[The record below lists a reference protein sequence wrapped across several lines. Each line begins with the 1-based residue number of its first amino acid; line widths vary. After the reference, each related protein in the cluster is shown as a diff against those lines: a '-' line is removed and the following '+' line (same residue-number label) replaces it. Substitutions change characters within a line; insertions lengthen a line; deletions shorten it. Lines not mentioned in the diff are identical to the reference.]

1 MSTDFNETPGTPR
14 YRRAGGSSGLTQ
26 LWANPI
32 FKLVVV
38 AVVLV
43 GGGVAASQFLGGK
56 KNGPQTVVPVASTVA
71 PVSSNAE
78 ITPQYQQAIEQQDN
92 QRADA
97 AQARGESAL
106 PTAMQNPV
114 MSPTIENSA
123 AETVQDG
130 SLQEFLNVEQP
141 VPPPTLPPPEPVA
154 QTPAYTAEQ
163 LQQLAGLMRDQ
174 IKQIDKRWTQEPG
187 KYLSVKLEG
196 LDKDANA
203 DTSETAQQDP
213 DKKKGKLVVS
223 AGSIFYAQMLTEAN
237 SDIPG
242 PIMAQILTGPF
253 AGGRAIG
260 EFQTTRNYLIVSFK
274 TIAFKN
280 KNVAVNILALDPE
293 STLGG
298 VATEVDPRYFSRVL
312 LPAAAAFL
320 SEYGKVISTPSS
332 TVSVTGA
339 SGGTTTTD
347 TEKPT
352 TKDAMYAG
360 LGEGMDRIAQFTEQE
375 GASIKRLVRFE
386 VGAPMGLFFV
396 DPVYESNVKE

>member
-56 KNGPQTVVPVASTVA
+56 KDGPQTVVPVASTVA
-71 PVSSNAE
+71 PVRSNAE

-114 MSPTIENSA
+114 MSPTIESSA

-141 VPPPTLPPPEPVA
+141 PPPPSLPSPDPIA

-174 IKQIDKRWTQEPG
+174 IKQIDKRWTQEPP
-187 KYLSVKLEG
+187 KYLSVKLEEV
-196 LDKDANA
+196 DPAANKA
-203 DTSETAQQDP
+203 AGDQQP
-213 DKKKGKLVVS
+213 AEEKKGKLVVS

>member
-14 YRRAGGSSGLTQ
+14 YRRASGASGVKQ

-56 KNGPQTVVPVASTVA
+56 KEGPQTVVPVASTVA
-71 PVSSNAE
+71 PVSSTAE

-114 MSPTIENSA
+114 MSPTVETSA

-141 VPPPTLPPPEPVA
+141 APPPAVAAPEPVA
-154 QTPAYTAEQ
+154 QAPAYTAEQ

-174 IKQIDKRWTQEPG
+174 IKQIDKRWTQEPP
-187 KYLSVKLEG
+187 KYFNVKLDDQRAAEA
-196 LDKDANA
+196 DNADAAANKDAA
-203 DTSETAQQDP
+203 ER
-213 DKKKGKLVVS
+213 KGKLVVS
-223 AGSIFYAQMLTEAN
+223 AGSIYYAQMLTEAN
-237 SDIPG
+237 SDVPG
-242 PIMAQILTGPF
+242 PIMAQVLTGPF

-280 KNVAVNILALDPE
+280 KNIAVNILALDPE

-332 TVSVTGA
+332 TVAVTGA

-347 TEKPT
+347 TQKPT

-360 LGEGMDRIAQFTEQE
+360 IGEGMDRIAQFTDQE

-396 DPVYESNVKE
+396 DPVYESNMKE